1 VNRRRATAS
10 CEGDAQELVK
20 VLEAFGARQVEPFR
34 HIDTGSISDIKF
46 TPANS
51 FVVRLISAT
60 DGKVVESQSN
70 PGKSVLKIVLKT
82 SEEIQLEGEEAE
94 TAWLAFDAAVGGKGT
109 ESTPPSI
116 IDVSED
122 DARL

>member
-1 VNRRRATAS
+1 MPLFQL
-10 CEGDAQELVK
+10 GQ
-20 VLEAFGARQVEPFR
+20 FR

-51 FVVRLISAT
+51 FVVKLISAAE
-60 DGKVVESQSN
+60 GKVVESESN

-94 TAWLAFDAAVGGKGT
+94 AAWLAFDAAVGGKGT
-109 ESTPPSI
+109 ESTPPSDI
-116 IDVSED
+116 ALSED
-122 DARL
+122 DAKL